1 MWMQIVSLIT
11 AAFDLRLNGLGI
23 FVELLLQLQQFKA
36 ASLARFPTT
45 PQKRALPRVG
55 HPLRAGLFSKWLA
68 GRYQSVCR
76 RFLKSAGKD
85 RSSCRAGKTFISY
98 RQQSLIIHLPCSAGP
113 RV

>member
-1 MWMQIVSLIT
+1 MHLPELTTHLTGMFTEDNLRIYVDANRHLTI

-55 HPLRAGLFSKWLA
+55 HSLRAGLFSKWLT
-68 GRYQSVCR
+68 GRYQSVC
-76 RFLKSAGKD
+76 
-85 RSSCRAGKTFISY
+85 
-98 RQQSLIIHLPCSAGP
+98 
-113 RV
+113 